1 MPTFKYQAKDV
12 NSRAVSGKIEADNKM
27 AVVAE
32 LRKRNLTILSVTEVK
47 AAVSFGTGKGGSPSV
62 KGEDLVIFARQMAT
76 MVDAGI
82 PILQALDAL
91 KNQTTKPAFQKVIG
105 QIHEDIQLGSSLSAG
120 FAKHPKVF
128 NNLFVNMIRVG
139 ETGGVLNAMLERI
152 AFYMEK
158 NLKLQRKVKTAMIY
172 PTVVI
177 CIALAIT
184 TFLLVKIVPTFAE
197 IYSSFNAKLP
207 SMTQGLIDV
216 SNWLKANLWWL
227 AMVVAAVIVAL
238 VRWHKT
244 EKGGLILDRFFLRIP
259 LLGSIIQKVAISR
272 FSRTLAT
279 LIQSGV
285 PIMESL
291 AIVKKSI
298 GNRVVEEVMD
308 DIMNS
313 VREGESIAGPLMNS
327 KVFPVMV
334 TRMIA
339 IGEQSGKIEKM
350 LQKIAEFY
358 EDQVDAAVDGLT
370 SVIEPVIIAF
380 LGAVVGTIVIAL
392 FLPILTLTQLVGK

>member
-1 MPTFKYQAKDV
+1 MPTFKYQTKDA
-12 NSRAVSGKIEADNKM
+12 NARTVSGKIEAENKTS
-27 AVVAE
+27 VIAE
-32 LRKRNLTILSVTEVK
+32 LRKRNLTIVSVEEFK
-47 AAVSFGTGKGGSPSV
+47 GFGKIFGKSSPKV
-62 KGEDLVIFARQMAT
+62 KGDDLVIFARQLAT

-91 KNQTTKPAFQKVIG
+91 KGQTTKADFQKVIA
-105 QIHEDIQLGSSLSAG
+105 QIHEDIQMGNSLSAG
-120 FAKHPKVF
+120 FAKHPKIF
-128 NNLFVNMIRVG
+128 DNLFVNMIRVG
-139 ETGGVLNAMLERI
+139 ETGGVLNSMLERI

-158 NLKLQRKVKTAMIY
+158 SIKLQRKVRTAMIY
-172 PTVVI
+172 PAVVVT
-177 CIALAIT
+177 IAAAIT

-197 IYSSFNAKLP
+197 IYSSLDAKLP
-207 SMTQGLIDV
+207 ALTQGLIDV
-216 SNWLKANLWWL
+216 SNWLKDNLL
-227 AMVVAAVIVAL
+227 VVIAALTAAIVAII
-238 VRWHKT
+238 RWHKT
-244 EKGGLILDRFFLRIP
+244 AKGGLVLDGLFLKIPILGTIL
-259 LLGSIIQKVAISR
+259 QKVAISR

-279 LIQSGV
+279 LVQSGV

-298 GNRVVEEVMD
+298 GNRVVEEVID
-308 DIMNS
+308 KIIVS
-313 VREGESIAGPLMNS
+313 VREGESIAAPLAQS

-350 LQKIAEFY
+350 LLKVAEFY

-370 SVIEPVIIAF
+370 SIIEPVIIAF
-380 LGAVVGTIVIAL
+380 LGVVVGTIVVAL

>member
-12 NSRAVSGKIEADNKM
+12 NSRALSGKMEAESKM
-27 AVVAE
+27 VVVAE
-32 LRKRNLTILSVTEVK
+32 LRKRNLTILSVEEVK
-47 AAVSFGTGKGGSPSV
+47 SFSFSTGKGGV
-62 KGEDLVIFARQMAT
+62 KIKGEELVIFARQLAT

-91 KNQTTKPAFQKVIG
+91 RSQTTNPAFQKVIG

-120 FAKHPKVF
+120 FAKHPKIF
-128 NNLFVNMIRVG
+128 DNLFVNMIRVG

-158 NLKLQRKVKTAMIY
+158 SLKLQRKVKTAMIY
-172 PTVVI
+172 PTVVVI
-177 CIALAIT
+177 IAFAIT
-184 TFLLVKIVPTFAE
+184 TFLLVKIVPTFAD

-207 SMTQGLIDV
+207 ALTQGLIDV
-216 SNWLKANLWWL
+216 SNWLKANLWWIL
-227 AMVVAAVIVAL
+227 IAIVAGIVAL
-238 VRWHKT
+238 IRWHKT
-244 EKGGLILDRFFLRIP
+244 DKGGLILDRFFLKIP
-259 LLGSIIQKVAISR
+259 IFGSILQKVAISR
-272 FSRTLAT
+272 FSRTLST

-291 AIVKKSI
+291 AIVKRSI

-308 DIMNS
+308 QIITS
-313 VREGESIAGPLMNS
+313 VREGESIAGPLMSS

-350 LQKIAEFY
+350 LQKVAEFY
-358 EDQVDAAVDGLT
+358 EDQVDAAVDALT
-370 SVIEPVIIAF
+370 SIIEPVIIAF